1 MFMRIVLFDDN
12 PSALLPF
19 TYLKPSWDVNAGGAI
34 LREWLAAQFP
44 GTDVVARPGAYAPQG
59 LPIPHVALNG
69 RLLPSHA
76 LAQLMKA
83 LMQGGSSVQY
93 HDADGVIACGS
104 FMSEEGG
111 TPRPL
116 PEDVCLA
123 RGPWDIIMH
132 LNATLAHAAEFRRRE
147 LHEIRPGVYAGAG
160 VKIPDFVVT
169 RTEKGSVVIGE
180 GTTLGSYIVLEG
192 PLLIGEGC
200 VVRDQAV
207 LARASIG
214 DVCKVGGE
222 IEDSVIDAYSNKQH
236 FGYLGHSMV
245 GSWVNLGAGTTAS
258 DLKHTYGTVRVDRGS
273 GKEETG
279 MQFCGSFLGDGV
291 KTAINTSLMSGS
303 VVGLNAFVFGTV
315 TGFVPSFASLTRH
328 GLVAMPFEVALTM
341 RERMMARR
349 GITLSAQDRQAFA
362 TAYARTAAERI
373 AHHAPEGALRV

>member
-1 MFMRIVLFDDN
+1 MRIILFDDN

-19 TYLKPSWDVNAGGAI
+19 TYLKPSWDVDMGGI
-34 LREWLAAQFP
+34 TLKEWIALQFP
-44 GTDVVARPGAYAPQG
+44 GTEVVKRPGAHASKD
-59 LPIPHVALNG
+59 LPLPHVALNG

-76 LAQLMKA
+76 LAQLVGA
-83 LMQGGSSVQY
+83 LLQAATPAQY
-93 HDADGVIACGS
+93 HADGVIACGS

-123 RGPWDIIMH
+123 RGPWDIIKH
-132 LNATLAHAAEFRRRE
+132 LILTLAHAAEFRRRG

-169 RTEKGSVVIGE
+169 RTEKGPVIIGE
-180 GTTLGSYIVLEG
+180 GTTLGSCIVLEG
-192 PLLIGEGC
+192 PLLIGKGC
-200 VVRDQAV
+200 AVRDQAV